1 MKQHDRGAFAALIA
15 GIYAYHRQA
24 VSDAIIGVWWN
35 GCQRWELEEVSKALD
50 ALTQDAEAG
59 KFLPKI
65 GDVTRVLQGTT
76 TDKAAMAWG
85 KVQGA
90 MSSVGCWQDVCFDE
104 PAIHAAIVDIG
115 GWQKVCRTEYK
126 EQSYLQ
132 HRFVLAYKAYT
143 ERGTFEFPRML
154 NGDRGALELYQKRNL
169 LPPPPVLV
177 GNPEEAKK
185 VLALGGAGGPQI
197 AFSHITQKL
206 AIPMYREA
214 A

>member
-1 MKQHDRGAFAALIA
+1 MKQSDRGAFASLIA

-24 VSDAIIGVWWN
+24 VSDAIITVWWN
-35 GCQRWELEEVSKALD
+35 GCQRWELEEVTKAIN

-59 KFLPKI
+59 KYLPKI

-90 MSSVGCWQDVCFDE
+90 MGSVGCYQDVCFDE

-115 GWQKVCRTEYK
+115 GWQKVCRTTYD

-132 HRFVLAYKAYT
+132 HRFALAYKAYT
-143 ERGTFEFPRML
+143 ERGTFEYPRML
-154 NGDRGALELYQKRNL
+154 NGDRGSLDLFQKRGL
-169 LPPPPVLV
+169 MPPEPVLV
-177 GNPEEAKK
+177 GDPKQAKF
-185 VLALGGAGGPQI
+185 VLANGGAGGPAI
-197 AFSHITQKL
+197 SFSRVSDVL
-206 AIPMYREA
+206 AIGAPA
-214 A
+214 

>member
-1 MKQHDRGAFAALIA
+1 MKPSDRGAFAALIA
-15 GIYAYHRQA
+15 GIYAYHRQP

-85 KVQGA
+85 KVQAA
-90 MSSVGCWQDVCFDE
+90 MGSVGAWQDVCFDD

-115 GWQKVCRTEYK
+115 GWQKVCRTGYD

-132 HRFVLAYKAYT
+132 HRFALAYKAYT
-143 ERGTFEFPRML
+143 ERGEFEYPRVL
-154 NGDRGALELYQKRNL
+154 NGERGSLDLFQKRGL
-169 LPPPPVLV
+169 MPPEPVLV
-177 GNPEEAKK
+177 GDPERAKL
-185 VLALGGAGGPQI
+185 VLQNGGAGGP
-197 AFSHITQKL
+197 
-206 AIPMYREA
+206 AIDFRRPADVLEIGVSA
-214 A
+214 

>member
-1 MKQHDRGAFAALIA
+1 MKSTDRAAFAALIA

-35 GCQRWELEEVSKALD
+35 GCQRWELDEVSKALD

-90 MSSVGCWQDVCFDE
+90 MGSVGCYQDVCFDD

-115 GWQKVCRTEYK
+115 GWQKVCRTPYD

-132 HRFVLAYKAYT
+132 HRFALAYKAYT

-154 NGDRGALELYQKRNL
+154 NGDRGATELFQKRGL
-169 LPPPPVLV
+169 MPPAPVLV
-177 GNPEEAKK
+177 GDPERAKL
-185 VLALGGAGGPQI
+185 VLQNGGAGGPAI
-197 AFSHITQKL
+197 AFSRVTDVL
-206 AIPMYREA
+206 AIGVA